1 MNETPSA
8 HRWFVLVAASL
19 GAFLATVTASSVN
32 VAIPSL
38 VEDLGTPFS
47 LVQWVVLAYLLTN
60 SVLLPIVGRAADLW
74 GKKPLFLV
82 GYAVYTLCA
91 LLCGAAGSIG
101 WLIGFRALQGV
112 GSALLVALS
121 LALVTDAFPDE
132 ERGRALGV
140 AGAVLSSGVV
150 VGPTLGGLLI
160 DALSWRWVFLMG
172 VPIGLVGAILAWR
185 VVPAGTPQR
194 GSRFDLAGAGVL
206 LGALLSLL
214 LALTLGQERGFG
226 APLVLGLFGFGAL
239 MLAGFVGLELRT
251 PDPLLDLRLFRS
263 ADLSI
268 GLVSG
273 LATFV
278 AISGAIFL
286 LPFYL
291 ENVLGYTPR
300 GVGLLMAVAPVAL
313 VVVSPI
319 SGSLSDRFGVRPV
332 TVVGLALILTGYLL
346 AGTLGEE
353 TTALGYV
360 LRFLP
365 LATGMATFQSPNNSA
380 VMGSVPR
387 SASGTAGG
395 LLSFTR
401 TFGQT
406 AGIAVLGTI
415 WAAVAGGADAAPAA
429 QVAGLRSALVVN
441 QVMIALALALC
452 VWDLVRRARR
462 ARAVSTGD
470 LPHA

>member
-1 MNETPSA
+1 MNPSPA
-8 HRWFVLVAASL
+8 PNRWLVLVAASL

-32 VAIPSL
+32 IALPSL
-38 VEDLGTPFS
+38 VQDLAAPFS
-47 LVQWVVLAYLLTN
+47 LVQWVVLAYLLSN

-74 GKKPLFLV
+74 GKKPLFLI
-82 GYAVYTLCA
+82 GYAIYTVCA
-91 LLCGAAGSIG
+91 VLCGLAGDIG
-101 WLIGFRALQGV
+101 WLVGFRALQGV

-121 LALVTDAFPDE
+121 LAIVTDAFPDE
-132 ERGRALGV
+132 ERGKALGV

-160 DALSWRWVFLMG
+160 DVLSWRWVFFMG
-172 VPIGLVGAILAWR
+172 APIGLLGALLAWR
-185 VVPAGTPQR
+185 VVPAGTPQK
-194 GSRFDLAGAGVL
+194 GTRFDLVGAGTL
-206 LGALLSLL
+206 LAALLSLL
-214 LALTLGQERGFG
+214 LGLTLGQERGFG
-226 APLVLGLFGFGAL
+226 TPLVLGLFGLGTLTFI
-239 MLAGFVGLELRT
+239 GFIRLELRT
-251 PDPLLDLRLFRS
+251 PDPLLDLRLFFNP
-263 ADLSI
+263 DLSI
-268 GLVSG
+268 GLLSG

-278 AISGAIFL
+278 AISGAILL

-291 ENVLGYTPR
+291 ENVLGYAPR
-300 GVGLLMAVAPVAL
+300 EVGLLMAVAPVAL
-313 VVVSPI
+313 IVIAPL
-319 SGSLSDRFGVRPV
+319 SGSLSDRFGARPV

-365 LATGMATFQSPNNSA
+365 LAIGMATFQSPNNSA
-380 VMGSVPR
+380 VMGAVPR
-387 SASGTAGG
+387 ALSGTAGG

-415 WAAVAGGADAAPAA
+415 WAATSGGADAGSAA

-441 QVMIALALALC
+441 QVLIALALALC
-452 VWDLVRRARR
+452 VWDLMRLRRRARDV
-462 ARAVSTGD
+462 APNV
-470 LPHA
+470 